1 MTTVPKEWMPDASMK
16 RIHVHWTAGNHTASS
31 NDTKHYHI
39 LIEGS
44 GKLVRGDHSIKGNEK
59 SPPLV
64 SHTKKAN
71 TGAIGVSMCCM
82 AKAQESPFNAGT
94 APMTKVEW
102 DRMIEVVADLARK
115 YAIPVTPLTVL
126 THAEV
131 QPNLGIAQEGKWDV
145 TRLAFDPSIKG
156 AKAVG
161 DRMRLEVAVA
171 LGKSQPAP
179 PTKPPA
185 DMKLPRFRV
194 SGVKPETLNFRAGPD
209 GEVRG
214 ALPEGTVVER
224 FAMFGIWSQVRT
236 PAGHVGWVASSF
248 LQPV

>member
-1 MTTVPKEWMPDASMK
+1 
-16 RIHVHWTAGNHTASS
+16 
-31 NDTKHYHI
+31 
-39 LIEGS
+39 
-44 GKLVRGDHSIKGNEK
+44 
-59 SPPLV
+59 
-64 SHTKKAN
+64 
-71 TGAIGVSMCCM
+71 M

-131 QPNLGIAQEGKWDV
+131 QPNLGIAQEGKWDI